1 MPTDPA
7 NASWNEYWRRTTES
21 AAHREGG
28 PQDAALVPFWS
39 GLFAAAHSTRARCRV
54 LDVACGN
61 GAVLRLAREAANA
74 APHVASFLAGIDLS
88 LAAVADLR
96 RRLPTVHGAVCDVR
110 RTPFPDGCFDL
121 VTSQF
126 GLEYAGPGAFGE
138 AARLVASGGV
148 LAAVVHMKEGGIYR
162 ENQANLEA
170 VTVLLES
177 DLLGGAASAFA
188 IEAGL
193 RRGKGSRAGLRAAEA
208 LLGQAAGR
216 VRGMLERL
224 GPQVAGGAIARLLGD
239 VTDLHAR
246 RTAYDPAEVAGWIER
261 MAAEMRAYAGRM
273 SSALAAAASRS
284 DLDAMLLEA
293 SGKGLDVRT
302 PEPVPMGRHGEAG
315 AWRVVLERRAT
326 S

>member
-1 MPTDPA
+1 MDPA
-7 NASWNEYWRRTTES
+7 NASWNEYWRQTTES
-21 AAHREGG
+21 AAHRGGG
-28 PQDAALVPFWS
+28 PQDAALIPFWS

-96 RRLPTVHGAVCDVR
+96 RRLPTVQGAVCDVR

-126 GLEYAGPGAFGE
+126 GLEYAGHGAFGE
-138 AARLVASGGV
+138 AARVVAPGGV

-177 DLLGGAASAFA
+177 DLLGGAVSACA

-208 LLGQAAGR
+208 LLGQAASR

-246 RTAYDPAEVAGWIER
+246 RAAYDPAEVTGWIER

-284 DLDAMLLEA
+284 ELDVMLLEA
-293 SGKGLDVRT
+293 VGKGLDVRT
-302 PEPVPMGRHGEAG
+302 SEPVPMGRDGEAG
-315 AWRVVLERRAT
+315 AWRVVLERPAT
-326 S
+326 P